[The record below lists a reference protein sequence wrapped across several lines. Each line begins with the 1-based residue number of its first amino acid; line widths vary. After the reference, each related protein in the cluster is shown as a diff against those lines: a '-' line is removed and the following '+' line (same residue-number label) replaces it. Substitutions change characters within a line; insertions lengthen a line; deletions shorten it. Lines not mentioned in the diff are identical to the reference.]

1 MIIAFPCCLTSEKNY
16 RSFTDGNH
24 NSRNFKP
31 GVRNNLK
38 IRKKTLLYA
47 VCVHTKLL
55 QSCLTLCDPKV
66 CSPPGFSVHGILQA
80 RTLEW
85 VAISSSRGSSRPRD
99 GICIP
104 DLAGGFFA
112 TEPPGTPPRCLF
124 LFLCILHCAF
134 PASELNLLSP
144 FIFN

>member
-1 MIIAFPCCLTSEKNY
+1 MIIAFPCCLTSEKSY

-24 NSRNFKP
+24 NPRNFKP

-85 VAISSSRGSSRPRD
+85 VAMPSTRASSRPRD
-99 GICIP
+99 QTRLSVVSCT
-104 DLAGGFFA
+104 GGKFFTTSA
-112 TEPPGTPPRCLF
+112 TWEA
-124 LFLCILHCAF
+124 LHTYL
-134 PASELNLLSP
+134 PL
-144 FIFN
+144 